1 MYNCEDYTLTAL
13 RAIHKESIIRTLKG
27 LLLSLLLHL
36 LILLLFTKNWKE
48 LTMAPPKGQ
57 DKKISLNL
65 QQMVTP
71 PPPKP
76 KPVPPTPKPVPV
88 PQPVVTPPIP
98 KPIIEKPIE
107 PKPEVQPIKK
117 KSLDESKKVFAQQ
130 STEENNVTKVEPK
143 PLEKKV
149 EKKVEKKKV
158 VKKKVPK
165 KVEKKRVVKKTQ
177 PKRQPKRSN
186 DPLAN
191 MLMGSGTS
199 MYPSKPSRPSSSG
212 SYGARMINQL
222 YGEEFNTYSATQKKF
237 IKNNLGNIH
246 RITQRTLTRN
256 GYPEVAVR
264 TRQQGTNIVSFYL
277 HPNGDIS
284 DLKLKRHIGHQA
296 LDQNTLDVIRTAY
309 KDYPLPNKKTK
320 IIFYVKYSI
329 Y

>member
-1 MYNCEDYTLTAL
+1 MYNYRDYTLTAL
-13 RAIHKESIIRTLKG
+13 RAIYKERTIRTLKG

-48 LTMAPPKGQ
+48 ITMLPPKGQ
-57 DKKISLNL
+57 EKKISLNL

-71 PPPKP
+71 PAPKP
-76 KPVPPTPKPVPV
+76 KPVTPPQKQIPVPQPAVTPPTPKPIV
-88 PQPVVTPPIP
+88 
-98 KPIIEKPIE
+98 EKPIE

-117 KSLDESKKVFAQQ
+117 KVLDESTKIFAKQ
-130 STEENNVTKVEPK
+130 STEENNVTKIEPK
-143 PLEKKV
+143 PT
-149 EKKVEKKKV
+149 KKV
-158 VKKKVPK
+158 VKKEEKKIPVK
-165 KVEKKRVVKKTQ
+165 KVQKKSVVKKTKQ
-177 PKRQPKRSN
+177 YRRPKRSS

-191 MLMGSGTS
+191 ILMGSGTS
-199 MYPSKPSRPSSSG
+199 MYPSQKSRPLSSG
-212 SYGARMINQL
+212 SYGARMINKL
-222 YGEEFNTYSATQKKF
+222 YGEEFHTYSETQKKF
-237 IKNNLGNIH
+237 IKNNLGTIH
-246 RITQRTLTRN
+246 SITQRTLTRN
-256 GYPEVAVR
+256 GYPEIAVR

>member
-13 RAIHKESIIRTLKG
+13 RAIYKESIIRTLKG

-48 LTMAPPKGQ
+48 ITFLPSKGEE
-57 DKKISLNL
+57 KKISLNL

-71 PPPKP
+71 PAPKP
-76 KPVPPTPKPVPV
+76 KSVSVPNPIVS
-88 PQPVVTPPIP
+88 PPIP
-98 KPIIEKPIE
+98 KPIIQKPIE
-107 PKPEVQPIKK
+107 TAVQPIKRK
-117 KSLDESKKVFAQQ
+117 DLDKSNKVFAEQ
-130 STEENNVTKVEPK
+130 SSEENNVTKTVPK
-143 PLEKKV
+143 PVKKIV
-149 EKKVEKKKV
+149 KKEEKKKV
-158 VKKKVPK
+158 VKKVQK
-165 KVEKKRVVKKTQ
+165 KSVVQKTKQ
-177 PKRQPKRSN
+177 YQQPKRSS

-191 MLMGSGTS
+191 ALMGSGTS
-199 MYPSKPSRPSSSG
+199 MYPSQRSRPSSSG

-222 YGEEFNTYSATQKKF
+222 YGEEFNTYSETEKKF
-237 IKNNLGNIH
+237 IKNNLGTIH
-246 RITQRTLTRN
+246 SITQRTLTRN
-256 GYPEVAVR
+256 GYPDVAVR

-296 LDQNTLDVIRTAY
+296 LDQNTLDVIRIAY

-320 IIFYVKYSI
+320 IVFYVRYSI

>member
-1 MYNCEDYTLTAL
+1 MYNSKDYTLTAL
-13 RAIHKESIIRTLKG
+13 RAICEESIIRTLKG

-36 LILLLFTKNWKE
+36 LILLLFTQNWKE
-48 LTMAPPKGQ
+48 LTMAPPKGK

-76 KPVPPTPKPVPV
+76 KPVPPTPKPKPV
-88 PQPVVTPPIP
+88 PQPIVTPPTP
-98 KPIIEKPIE
+98 KPIVEKPIE
-107 PKPEVQPIKK
+107 PEVQPIKK
-117 KSLDESKKVFAQQ
+117 KVFDESKKVFAQQ
-130 STEENNVTKVEPK
+130 STEENNVTKIEPK
-143 PLEKKV
+143 PV
-149 EKKVEKKKV
+149 KKV
-158 VKKKVPK
+158 VKKEKKKKPVK
-165 KVEKKRVVKKTQ
+165 KVQKKTVVKKTKQ
-177 PKRQPKRSN
+177 YRQPKRSG

-199 MYPSKPSRPSSSG
+199 MYPSQKSRPSSSG

-222 YGEEFNTYSATQKKF
+222 YGEEFNTYSETQKKF
-237 IKNNLGNIH
+237 IKNNLGTIH
-246 RITQRTLTRN
+246 GITQRTLTRN
-256 GYPEVAVR
+256 GYPDVAVR

>member
-13 RAIHKESIIRTLKG
+13 RALYKESIIRTLKG

-36 LILLLFTKNWKE
+36 LILLLFTKNWEE
-48 LTMAPPKGQ
+48 LTMAPPPKGK

-76 KPVPPTPKPVPV
+76 KPVPPTPKPKPVPV
-88 PQPVVTPPIP
+88 TQAIVTPP
-98 KPIIEKPIE
+98 KPIVEKPIE
-107 PKPEVQPIKK
+107 PKSEVQPIKK

-130 STEENNVTKVEPK
+130 STEENNVTKIEPK
-143 PLEKKV
+143 PV
-149 EKKVEKKKV
+149 KKV
-158 VKKKVPK
+158 VKKEAKKKPVK
-165 KVEKKRVVKKTQ
+165 KVQKKSTVKKTK
-177 PKRQPKRSN
+177 PFRQAKRSS

-199 MYPSKPSRPSSSG
+199 MYPSQRSRPSSSG
-212 SYGARMINQL
+212 SYGARMINKL
-222 YGEEFNTYSATQKKF
+222 YGEEFNTYSETQKKF
-237 IKNNLGNIH
+237 IKNNLGTIH
-246 RITQRTLTRN
+246 SITQRTLTRN
-256 GYPEVAVR
+256 GYPDVAVR

-284 DLKLKRHIGHQA
+284 DLKLKRHIGYQA
-296 LDQNTLDVIRTAY
+296 LDQNTLDVIRIAY

>member
-13 RAIHKESIIRTLKG
+13 RAIYKESIIRTLKG

-48 LTMAPPKGQ
+48 ITFLPPKGQ
-57 DKKISLNL
+57 EKKISLNL
-65 QQMVTP
+65 QQMVMP

-76 KPVPPTPKPVPV
+76 KPIPV
-88 PQPVVTPPIP
+88 PQPIVTPPIP
-98 KPIIEKPIE
+98 KPIIQKPIE
-107 PKPEVQPIKK
+107 PEVQPIKK
-117 KSLDESKKVFAQQ
+117 KVLDESKKIFAQQ
-130 STEENNVTKVEPK
+130 STEENNVTKIEPK
-143 PLEKKV
+143 PV
-149 EKKVEKKKV
+149 KKV
-158 VKKKVPK
+158 VKKEEKKKPIK
-165 KVEKKRVVKKTQ
+165 KVQKKTVVKKTKQ
-177 PKRQPKRSN
+177 YRQPKRSG

-199 MYPSKPSRPSSSG
+199 MYPSKTSRPSSSG
-212 SYGARMINQL
+212 SYGARMIKKL
-222 YGEEFNTYSATQKKF
+222 YGEEFNTYSETQKKF
-237 IKNNLGNIH
+237 IKNNLGTIH
-246 RITQRTLTRN
+246 RITQNTLTRN
-256 GYPEVAVR
+256 GYPDIAVQ

>member
-1 MYNCEDYTLTAL
+1 MYNSKDYTLTAL
-13 RAIHKESIIRTLKG
+13 RAICEESIIRILKG

-48 LTMAPPKGQ
+48 ITLLPPKGQ
-57 DKKISLNL
+57 EKKISLNL
-65 QQMVTP
+65 QQIVTP

-76 KPVPPTPKPVPV
+76 KSIPV
-88 PQPVVTPPIP
+88 PQPQPIVTPPIP
-98 KPIIEKPIE
+98 KPVVEKPIE
-107 PKPEVQPIKK
+107 PEVQPIKK
-117 KSLDESKKVFAQQ
+117 KVLNESKKIFAQQ
-130 STEENNVTKVEPK
+130 SIEENNVTKIEPK
-143 PLEKKV
+143 PV
-149 EKKVEKKKV
+149 KKV
-158 VKKKVPK
+158 VKKEEKKKPVK
-165 KVEKKRVVKKTQ
+165 KVQKKTVVKKTKQ
-177 PKRQPKRSN
+177 YRQPKRSG

-191 MLMGSGTS
+191 ALMGSGTS
-199 MYPSKPSRPSSSG
+199 MYPSPKSRPSSSG

-222 YGEEFNTYSATQKKF
+222 YGEEFNTYSETQKKF
-237 IKNNLGNIH
+237 IKNNLGTIH
-246 RITQRTLTRN
+246 SITQRTLTRN
-256 GYPEVAVR
+256 GYPDIAVR

>member
-13 RAIHKESIIRTLKG
+13 RAIYKESIIRTLKG

-36 LILLLFTKNWKE
+36 LILLLFTKNWQE
-48 LTMAPPKGQ
+48 ITFLPPKEQ
-57 DKKISLNL
+57 EKKISLNL
-65 QQMVTP
+65 QQVVTP
-71 PPPKP
+71 PAPK
-76 KPVPPTPKPVPV
+76 PKPVPV
-88 PQPVVTPPIP
+88 PQPIVIPPIP

-107 PKPEVQPIKK
+107 PKVQPIKK
-117 KSLDESKKVFAQQ
+117 KVLDKSKKVFAQQ
-130 STEENNVTKVEPK
+130 STEENNVTKIEPK
-143 PLEKKV
+143 PVKKVVKKV
-149 EKKVEKKKV
+149 EKKTPIKNVQKKT
-158 VKKKVPK
+158 
-165 KVEKKRVVKKTQ
+165 VVKKTKQ
-177 PKRQPKRSN
+177 YRQPKRSG

-199 MYPSKPSRPSSSG
+199 MYPSKTNQPSSSG
-212 SYGARMINQL
+212 SYGARMINKL
-222 YGEEFNTYSATQKKF
+222 YGEEFNTYSETQKKF
-237 IKNNLGNIH
+237 IKNNLGTIH
-246 RITQRTLTRN
+246 RITQNTLTRN
-256 GYPEVAVR
+256 GYPDVAVR